1 MLKRLR
7 RPAKPATPK
16 AAAPASSQAASQ
28 EYRKPRADVY
38 TVLLVVALMIIV
50 LATVALWMTMK
61 DNDYMI
67 KGGPPMPVWHRPAAG
82 TTLDSP
88 YGIA

>member
-1 MLKRLR
+1 MLKRFR
-7 RPAKPATPK
+7 KTAKPETPK
-16 AAAPASSQAASQ
+16 AATQVAPQAVSQ

-38 TVLLVVALMIIV
+38 TVLLVIALMMIV

-67 KGGPPMPVWHRPAAG
+67 KGGPPMPVWHRPAA
-82 TTLDSP
+82 TALDSP